1 MMASHQAEPEV
12 ATSVAAAEDERVAV
26 SRLEGLVRGPC
37 DGSACERRVFC
48 VMRQALSQMVRFAA
62 AAPADDVVA
71 AAAAASSAMVAAGE
85 EIPGDTMQVS
95 ENEPAAAAGAEA
107 DDALQTASKA
117 QPLTSAQVRQA
128 ARAATAAAAGAAR
141 SGASDVGLEA
151 VTSNSIRTRRRAQ
164 VPTPSWAMGARRR
177 QGMGGSAGV
186 KGLGPKG
193 CECCGLPS
201 HEQTWKDEM
210 FELNY
215 LRP

>member
-1 MMASHQAEPEV
+1 MSLPFLHLA
-12 ATSVAAAEDERVAV
+12 
-26 SRLEGLVRGPC
+26 
-37 DGSACERRVFC
+37 
-48 VMRQALSQMVRFAA
+48 RFAA
-62 AAPADDVVA
+62 AASAEAAGSSA
-71 AAAAASSAMVAAGE
+71 AAAGAGAE
-85 EIPGDTMQVS
+85 VPGDAVQVS
-95 ENEPAAAAGAEA
+95 EDKPAAAAGVEA
-107 DDALQTASKA
+107 DSAFEEKSSRA

-141 SGASDVGLEA
+141 SGAGDAGLEA
-151 VTSNSIRTRRRAQ
+151 VTGSSIRTRRRAQ